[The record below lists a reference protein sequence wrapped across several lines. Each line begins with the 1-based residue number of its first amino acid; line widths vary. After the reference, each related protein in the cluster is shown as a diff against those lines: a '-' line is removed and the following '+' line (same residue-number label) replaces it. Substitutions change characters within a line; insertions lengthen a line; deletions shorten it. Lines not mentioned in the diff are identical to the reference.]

1 MDDAT
6 TSEDKIPIPKKRAT
20 VASVDAKIDDLV
32 EVVDIMS
39 SNVRAIKAALEV
51 IAEVI
56 KKSETEEPPIKENN
70 NDSMY
75 I

>member
-1 MDDAT
+1 
-6 TSEDKIPIPKKRAT
+6 
-20 VASVDAKIDDLV
+20 
-32 EVVDIMS
+32 MS
-39 SNVRAIKAALEV
+39 TNVRAIKAALEV

-56 KKSETEEPPIKENN
+56 KKSESEEPVIKEDN

>member
-1 MDDAT
+1 MD
-6 TSEDKIPIPKKRAT
+6 SEDKIPTPKKRAT

-51 IAEVI
+51 IADVI
-56 KKSETEEPPIKENN
+56 KKSESETELPIKEDN